1 MKPMIQQF
9 PHCKSIMAVPA
20 LTFCL
25 LLLLFVSG
33 AGAQTQPSPDI
44 PPSWKQVPIPALH
57 QFHPQE
63 PRRVELPNGLVI
75 FLEEDH
81 ELPLIDGSIR
91 IRGGRRDEPADKTG
105 LSEIYAEVW
114 RTGGTKTKT
123 GDELDD
129 LLEMR
134 AARVEASPGI
144 DSVSLAW
151 SSLKED
157 FDQVLPIVVDLL
169 ENPEFRQEKI
179 DLAKEEIASVISRRN
194 DDVEQIAGREATR
207 LAYGRDNPY
216 ARIPEPYTIAAIS
229 RDDLLNWHS
238 RTVAPNNMILG
249 IVGDF
254 DSAAMEKKL
263 RDAFGKLPRGH
274 AFVAPNITF
283 HDPVSGIYFV
293 GKNDVNQ
300 STIEMVDLGI
310 ERRDPDYYAVEVM
323 NELFGG
329 GFSSRL
335 FSHIRT
341 REGLAYSVG
350 GGIGAGFDH
359 PGVMRFT
366 VATKSGSTAAAIDAL
381 KKEVTELLQGGVKED
396 EVQKA
401 KDSMLNSFIFAFD
414 SRGKV
419 LAERM
424 AYEFYGYPAD
434 FLERY
439 RAGIEKVTVADVNRV
454 ARKYIHPEKLAT
466 LVVGN
471 DKDFDRSLAT
481 FGKVTPIDISIPQSP
496 PKKQSAVSGQQGDH
510 TER

>member
-1 MKPMIQQF
+1 MKPMIQLF
-9 PHCKSIMAVPA
+9 PQRRPTMQVLGSTCW
-20 LTFCL
+20 L
-25 LLLLFVSG
+25 LLLLFIPG
-33 AGAQTQPSPDI
+33 ARAQTQPAPSA
-44 PPSWKQVPIPALH
+44 PPSWKQIPVPPLH
-57 QFHPQE
+57 QFLPQQ
-63 PRRVELPNGLVI
+63 PRRVELPNGLII
-75 FLEEDH
+75 FLQEDH
-81 ELPLIDGSIR
+81 ELPLIDGTIR
-91 IRGGRRDEPADKTG
+91 IRGGRRDEPADKIG
-105 LSEIYAEVW
+105 VSDIYAEVW

-134 AARVEASPGI
+134 AARVEAAPAI

-157 FDQVLPIVVDLL
+157 FDHVLPVVVDVL

-179 DLAKEEIASVISRRN
+179 DLAKEQIASLISRRN
-194 DDVEQIAGREATR
+194 DDVGEIAEREATR

-216 ARIPEPYTIAAIS
+216 ARIPEYYTIAAIS
-229 RDDLLNWHS
+229 RDDLLNWHA

-263 RDAFGKLPRGH
+263 REAFGKMPKGRPL
-274 AFVAPNITF
+274 ASPNITF
-283 HDPVSGIYFV
+283 HSPTPGIYFI

-310 ERRDPDYYAVEVM
+310 ERRDPDYFAVQVM

-359 PGVMRFT
+359 PGLMRFS
-366 VATKSGSTAAAIDAL
+366 VATKSGSTAASIDAL
-381 KKEVTELLQGGVKED
+381 KKEMTDLLEGGVKED

-401 KDSMLNSFIFAFD
+401 KDSMLNSFIFSFD
-414 SRGKV
+414 SRAKV

-471 DKDFDRSLAT
+471 DKEFDRDLAT
-481 FGKVTPIDISIPQSP
+481 FGKVTQIDITIPQAP
-496 PKKQSAVSGQQGDH
+496 PKKQGAIGGRQSAGS
-510 TER
+510 R